1 MADYYPPQQLAQKL
15 DLDESIIANLEA
27 TGALRPTIKNG
38 RKFFSSRQAYL
49 LEAAV
54 RLARKS
60 KIGLEEAVMKLEGR
74 WIAQTSSRA
83 E

>member
-1 MADYYPPQQLAQKL
+1 MADYYPPEQLAQKL
-15 DLDESIIANLEA
+15 DLEESIIARLEA
-27 TGALRPTIKNG
+27 AGALQPTIKNG

-54 RLARKS
+54 RLAHKS
-60 KIGLEEAVMKLEGR
+60 KIGLEEAVTRLECR
-74 WIAQTSSRA
+74 WLAQTSSRC